1 MYHIL
6 WYKCGTFRAQNRGSD
21 TQNRKLLL
29 NISKLEYYGAFWQK
43 IRKLKFF
50 SKNLKNRGLGGP
62 KPKITPK
69 YLKTRVFWGFLVKN
83 PKIEN
88 F

>member
-1 MYHIL
+1 M
-6 WYKCGTFRAQNRGSD
+6 
-21 TQNRKLLL
+21 
-29 NISKLEYYGAFWQK
+29 
-43 IRKLKFF
+43 KFF
-50 SKNLKNRGLGGP
+50 SKNLKNRGLGGS

-69 YLKTRVFWGFLVKN
+69 YLKTRVLRGFLAKN